1 MAINEKLLI
10 PDTAIEPSFNTVIY
24 TGNSSTNSI
33 TGVGFKPD
41 LVWIKNRTKL
51 GGHWLTD
58 SVRGVSKGIMT
69 QSTSAEITTLPE
81 LMSSFNSDG
90 FTVGYIS
97 NDTTNIS
104 TSDYVAWCFKAGGA
118 PTTTNIGGQT
128 PTSGSKIVDGTAKTD
143 NYPTSDI
150 YPTKQ
155 SVNTKLGF
163 SATEFI
169 GEGSGKY
176 LPHGLDV
183 PPEMYIIK
191 TTSTTDN
198 WWVYIVFGGDF
209 EYLRLNGTHTGI
221 DADQYYDR
229 PTANLIEQGQ
239 LLNSTNIMY
248 AFASKTGVSKVGT
261 YTGTGTSGNVITTGF
276 EPAFVMIK
284 NIDDTGSWLMLDNV
298 RDTDGVLNEHLYAN
312 LSNAEATASTATIT
326 PTINGF
332 TIGNSNSIHLN
343 RSGDDFI
350 YYAIADI

>member
-58 SVRGVSKGIMT
+58 SVRGVSRGIMT
-69 QSTSAEITTLPE
+69 QSTSPEITALPE

-118 PTTTNIGGQT
+118 ASLNEE
-128 PTSGSKIVDGTAKTD
+128 GTID
-143 NYPTSDI
+143 S
-150 YPTKQ
+150 Q
-155 SVNTKLGF
+155 VSVNNDLGF
-163 SATEFI
+163 SIATYTAT
-169 GEGSGKY
+169 GVTATVG
-176 LPHGLDV
+176 HGLDA
-183 PPEMYIIK
+183 PPEMIIAK
-191 TTSTTDN
+191 TTNQAYS
-198 WWVYIVFGGDF
+198 WVVYHKDTGASN
-209 EYLRLNGTHTGI
+209 YLI
-221 DADQYYDR
+221 
-229 PTANLIEQGQ
+229 
-239 LLNSTNIMY
+239 LNSSNTSASSSAFMNNTSPTSSVFTAGAGQNLNY
-248 AFASKTGVSKVGT
+248 ANNDEIVAYNFTSKTGVSKVST

-276 EPAFVMIK
+276 EPAFVIIK
-284 NIDDTGSWLMLDNV
+284 NTDDTGNWMIYDNV
-298 RDTDGVLNEHLYAN
+298 RDTDGVLNKIIYAN
-312 LSNAEATASTATIT
+312 LSNAEATATTATIT
-326 PTINGF
+326 PNTNGF
-332 TIGNSNSIHLN
+332 TIGNSNSKHLN
-343 RSGDDFI
+343 RLNDDFI

>member
-1 MAINEKLLI
+1 
-10 PDTAIEPSFNTVIY
+10 
-24 TGNSSTNSI
+24 
-33 TGVGFKPD
+33 
-41 LVWIKNRTKL
+41 
-51 GGHWLTD
+51 
-58 SVRGVSKGIMT
+58 
-69 QSTSAEITTLPE
+69 
-81 LMSSFNSDG
+81 
-90 FTVGYIS
+90 
-97 NDTTNIS
+97 
-104 TSDYVAWCFKAGGA
+104 
-118 PTTTNIGGQT
+118 
-128 PTSGSKIVDGTAKTD
+128 
-143 NYPTSDI
+143 
-150 YPTKQ
+150 
-155 SVNTKLGF
+155 VNTKLGF

>member
-58 SVRGVSKGIMT
+58 SVRGVSRGIMT
-69 QSTSAEITTLPE
+69 QSTSPEITALPE

-118 PTTTNIGGQT
+118 AVYNT
-128 PTSGSKIVDGTAKTD
+128 DGTI
-143 NYPTSDI
+143 TSQVSTNND
-150 YPTKQ
+150 
-155 SVNTKLGF
+155 LGF
-163 SATEFI
+163 SI
-169 GEGSGKY
+169 VKYSGGNSSGTTVG
-176 LPHGLDV
+176 HGLSSA
-183 PPEMYIIK
+183 PELIITK
-191 TTSTTDN
+191 NTSKSSS
-198 WWVYIVFGGDF
+198 WPVFVTGGIPMGSSTF
-209 EYLRLNGTHTGI
+209 TLQGSSQYLS
-221 DADQYYDR
+221 
-229 PTANLIEQGQ
+229 
-239 LLNSTNIMY
+239 LNSTTSFISYSFDSQLGGTANSGSSSQDIISY
-248 AFASKTGVSKVGT
+248 CFTSKTGVSKVGT

-276 EPAFVMIK
+276 EPAFVIIK
-284 NIDDTGSWLMLDNV
+284 NTDDTGSWLILDNV